1 MRVSDADRESAM
13 TALGEHMSTGRLT
26 VDEYG
31 ERAALVAA
39 AKTRQDL
46 FAPFGDLPEPWPKL
60 SGVGATT
67 QTPVSQQ
74 PAAAPLA
81 RSRPG
86 TGWAVAAL
94 IPLTWLVAFPVVFM
108 TGYWVVFLIPILLT
122 VLGAVLLG
130 RGVHRIGR
138 RVAANFSQSTGFT
151 GFGGDRYERYAAHWE
166 RRATRFA
173 QRAGW
178 QAEMMGQ
185 LNEHI
190 QRSVRQGMRSYGR
203 GGRYRRHHHGRR

>member
-1 MRVSDADRESAM
+1 M

-31 ERAALVAA
+31 ERAAHVAA

-46 FAPFGDLPEPWPKL
+46 FAPFDDLPEPWPKL
-60 SGVGATT
+60 SGVD
-67 QTPVSQQ
+67 TPTVAPAPQ
-74 PAAAPLA
+74 PTAVPIA

-94 IPLTWLVAFPVVFM
+94 IPLTWLVAIPVTIM

-138 RVAANFSQSTGFT
+138 RVAANFSQATGFN
-151 GFGGDRYERYAAHWE
+151 GFGPDRYERYAAHWE
-166 RRATRFA
+166 RRATRIA

-178 QAEMMGQ
+178 QAEMMGE
-185 LNEHI
+185 LNAHI
-190 QRSVRQGMRSYGR
+190 QRSVQHGMRSYGR
-203 GGRYRRHHHGRR
+203 GGQYRRQHHHHHGRRHF